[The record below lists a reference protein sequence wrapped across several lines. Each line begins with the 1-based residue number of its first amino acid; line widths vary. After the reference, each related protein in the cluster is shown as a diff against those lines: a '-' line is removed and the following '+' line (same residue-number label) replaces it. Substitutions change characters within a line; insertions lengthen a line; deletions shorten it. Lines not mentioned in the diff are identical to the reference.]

1 MGWICIK
8 AEEASKRVAD
18 FLGAERG
25 GRGGGGGGGGGVLCT
40 TRQWSARA
48 MQDLPQRITVNML

>member
-1 MGWICIK
+1 MLQISSARK
-8 AEEASKRVAD
+8 
-18 FLGAERG
+18 G
-25 GRGGGGGGGGGVLCT
+25 GEGGEVVVGGGVLCT